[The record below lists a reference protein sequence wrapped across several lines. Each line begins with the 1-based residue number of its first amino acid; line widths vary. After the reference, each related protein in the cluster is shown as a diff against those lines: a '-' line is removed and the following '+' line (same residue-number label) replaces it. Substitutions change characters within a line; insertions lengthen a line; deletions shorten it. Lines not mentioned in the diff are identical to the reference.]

1 MRAYI
6 VPAGCKTSDELR
18 IVDRPDPGPG
28 PSQVLVRV
36 RAASLNYRDQAIALG
51 AYIGGALA
59 RDTVPLS
66 DGAGEVVAVGP
77 GVTRFKPGDRVMGL
91 FNQIPP
97 GGPPFAARAALGS
110 PLDGM
115 LAEQVV
121 LYEDG
126 VIAVPDGLSFEQAA
140 CLPCA
145 GVTAWHALMHAGRPT
160 RAGDTVLVLGTGGVS
175 MLALQFAKA
184 AGARVIATSSSDEK
198 LAKALALGASDGI
211 NYQRSP
217 DWDQDVMKLTGGRGV
232 DCVVEVGGTRHA
244 EPIVSVARLRRQG
257 RADWPAHRPR
267 QRRRQPVHPHAE
279 MGQPPRHLRR
289 QPRDVRVDEQGHRG
303 RPHSAC
309 GGKGLSVC
317 RGVAGVSLSGVRGF
331 LQQGRD
337 HTAVASPALAEP
349 DVSSRGTRPC
359 RAGLRRWFHPRRSA

>member
-6 VPAGCKTSDELR
+6 VPAGCKTSDALR
-18 IVDRPDPGPG
+18 IVDRPEPSPAPG
-28 PSQVLVRV
+28 QVLVRV
-36 RAASLNYRDQAIALG
+36 RAASLNYRDQAVALG
-51 AYIGGALA
+51 AYIGGAVA

-77 GVTRFKPGDRVMGL
+77 GTTRVKPGDRVMGL

-97 GGPPFAARAALGS
+97 SGPPFAARAALGS

-126 VIAVPDGLSFEQAA
+126 VIAVPDSLSFEQAA

-211 NYQRSP
+211 NYTRSP

-232 DCVVEVGGTRHA
+232 DCVVEVGGTGTLNRSFQSLA
-244 EPIVSVARLRRQG
+244 FGGKVVLIGLLTG
-257 RADWPAHRPR
+257 RGGGDINPYTLMPKWGSLHGIFVGNREMFESMNKAIEAGRI
-267 QRRRQPVHPHAE
+267 QPVAGKVFPFAE
-279 MGQPPRHLRR
+279 ALQAYRC
-289 QPRDVRVDEQGHRG
+289 Q
-303 RPHSAC
+303 A
-309 GGKGLSVC
+309 
-317 RGVAGVSLSGVRGF
+317 SGDFFSKIVI
-331 LQQGRD
+331 
-337 HTAVASPALAEP
+337 TIP
-349 DVSSRGTRPC
+349 
-359 RAGLRRWFHPRRSA
+359 

>member
-6 VPAGCKTSDELR
+6 VPAGCKTSDALR
-18 IVDRPDPGPG
+18 IVEWPDPRPG

-51 AYIGGALA
+51 AYMGGAVT

-66 DGAGEVVAVGP
+66 DGAGEVVAAGP
-77 GVTRFKPGDRVMGL
+77 GATRFKPGDRVMAL
-91 FNQIPP
+91 FNQVPP
-97 GGPPFAARAALGS
+97 DGPPFAARAALGS

-211 NYQRSP
+211 NYTRSP
-217 DWDQDVMKLTGGRGV
+217 DWDRDVMKLTDGRGV
-232 DCVVEVGGTRHA
+232 DCVVEVGGTGTLNRSFQSLAFGGKVVLIGLLTGRSGDVNPYTLMPKWGSLHGIFVGNREMFESMNKA
-244 EPIVSVARLRRQG
+244 IVAG
-257 RADWPAHRPR
+257 RV
-267 QRRRQPVHPHAE
+267 QPVVGEEFPFGEAL
-279 MGQPPRHLRR
+279 QAYRC
-289 QPRDVRVDEQGHRG
+289 Q
-303 RPHSAC
+303 A
-309 GGKGLSVC
+309 
-317 RGVAGVSLSGVRGF
+317 SGDFFSKVVIT
-331 LQQGRD
+331 L
-337 HTAVASPALAEP
+337 P
-349 DVSSRGTRPC
+349 
-359 RAGLRRWFHPRRSA
+359 

>member
-6 VPAGCKTSDELR
+6 VPAGCKTSDALR
-18 IVDRPDPGPG
+18 ILERPDPRPG

-51 AYIGGALA
+51 AYMGGAVA

-66 DGAGEVVAVGP
+66 DGAGEVVEAGP
-77 GVTRFKPGDRVMGL
+77 GATRFKPGDRVMGL
-91 FNQIPP
+91 FNQVPP
-97 GGPPFAARAALGS
+97 DGPPFAARAALGS

-211 NYQRSP
+211 NYTRSP
-217 DWDQDVMKLTGGRGV
+217 DWDRDVMKLTDGRGV
-232 DCVVEVGGTRHA
+232 DCVVEVGGSGTMNRSFQSLA
-244 EPIVSVARLRRQG
+244 F
-257 RADWPAHRPR
+257 
-267 QRRRQPVHPHAE
+267 
-279 MGQPPRHLRR
+279 
-289 QPRDVRVDEQGHRG
+289 
-303 RPHSAC
+303 
-309 GGKGLSVC
+309 GGKVVLIGLLTG
-317 RGVAGVSLSGVRGF
+317 RGSGDINPYTLMPKWGSLHGIFVGNREMFESMNKAIVAGRIRPVVGKAFPFAEALQAYRCQAAGDFFSKVVIQVPSG
-331 LQQGRD
+331 
-337 HTAVASPALAEP
+337 
-349 DVSSRGTRPC
+349 
-359 RAGLRRWFHPRRSA
+359 

>member
-6 VPAGCKTSDELR
+6 VPAGCKTSDALR
-18 IVDRPDPGPG
+18 ILERPDPRPG

-51 AYIGGALA
+51 AYMGGAVA

-66 DGAGEVVAVGP
+66 DGAGEVVEAGP
-77 GVTRFKPGDRVMGL
+77 GATRFKPGDRVMGL
-91 FNQIPP
+91 FNQVPP
-97 GGPPFAARAALGS
+97 DGPPFAARAALGS

-211 NYQRSP
+211 NYTQSP
-217 DWDQDVMKLTGGRGV
+217 DWDRDVMKLTDGRGV
-232 DCVVEVGGTRHA
+232 DCVVEVGGSGTMNRSFQSLA
-244 EPIVSVARLRRQG
+244 F
-257 RADWPAHRPR
+257 
-267 QRRRQPVHPHAE
+267 
-279 MGQPPRHLRR
+279 
-289 QPRDVRVDEQGHRG
+289 
-303 RPHSAC
+303 
-309 GGKGLSVC
+309 GGKVVLIGLLTG
-317 RGVAGVSLSGVRGF
+317 RGSGDINPYTLMPKWGSLHGIFVGNREMFESMNKAIVAGRIRPVVGKAFPFAEALQAYRCQAAGDFFSKVVIQVPSG
-331 LQQGRD
+331 
-337 HTAVASPALAEP
+337 
-349 DVSSRGTRPC
+349 
-359 RAGLRRWFHPRRSA
+359 

>member
-6 VPAGCKTSDELR
+6 VPAGCKTSDALR
-18 IVDRPDPGPG
+18 IIERPDPRPG

-51 AYIGGALA
+51 AYMGGAVA

-66 DGAGEVVAVGP
+66 DGAGEVVEAGP
-77 GVTRFKPGDRVMGL
+77 GATRFKPGDRVMGL
-91 FNQIPP
+91 FNQVPP
-97 GGPPFAARAALGS
+97 DGPPFAARAALGS

-211 NYQRSP
+211 NYTRSP
-217 DWDQDVMKLTGGRGV
+217 DWDRDVMKLTDGRGV
-232 DCVVEVGGTRHA
+232 DCVVEVGGSGTMNRSFQSLA
-244 EPIVSVARLRRQG
+244 F
-257 RADWPAHRPR
+257 
-267 QRRRQPVHPHAE
+267 
-279 MGQPPRHLRR
+279 
-289 QPRDVRVDEQGHRG
+289 
-303 RPHSAC
+303 
-309 GGKGLSVC
+309 GGKVVLIGLLTG
-317 RGVAGVSLSGVRGF
+317 RGSGDINPYTLMPKWGSLHGIFVGNREMFESMNKAIVAGRIRPVVGKAFPFAEALQAYRCQAAGDFFSKVVIQVPSG
-331 LQQGRD
+331 
-337 HTAVASPALAEP
+337 
-349 DVSSRGTRPC
+349 
-359 RAGLRRWFHPRRSA
+359 

>member
-6 VPAGCKTSDELR
+6 VPAGCKTSDALR
-18 IVDRPDPGPG
+18 IVERPDPSPGPG
-28 PSQVLVRV
+28 QVLVRV
-36 RAASLNYRDQAIALG
+36 RAASLNYRDQAVTLG
-51 AYIGGALA
+51 VYIGGPVA

-66 DGAGEVVAVGP
+66 DGAGEVAAVGA
-77 GVTRFKPGDRVMGL
+77 GVTRVKPGDRVMGL

-97 GGPPFAARAALGS
+97 GGPPFAERAALGS

-126 VIAVPDGLSFEQAA
+126 VVGVPDGLSFEQAA

-211 NYQRSP
+211 NYTRSP

-232 DCVVEVGGTRHA
+232 DCVVEVGGTGTLNRSFQSLA
-244 EPIVSVARLRRQG
+244 FGGKVVLIGLLTG
-257 RADWPAHRPR
+257 RGSGDVNPYTLMPKWGSLHGIFVGNREMFESMNKAIEAGRI
-267 QRRRQPVHPHAE
+267 QPVVGRVFPFAE
-279 MGQPPRHLRR
+279 ALQAYRC
-289 QPRDVRVDEQGHRG
+289 Q
-303 RPHSAC
+303 A
-309 GGKGLSVC
+309 
-317 RGVAGVSLSGVRGF
+317 SGDFFSKVVIT
-331 LQQGRD
+331 L
-337 HTAVASPALAEP
+337 
-349 DVSSRGTRPC
+349 
-359 RAGLRRWFHPRRSA
+359 

>member
-6 VPAGCKTSDELR
+6 VPAGCKTSDALR
-18 IVDRPDPGPG
+18 ILERPDPRPG

-51 AYIGGALA
+51 AYMGGAVA

-66 DGAGEVVAVGP
+66 DGAGEVVEAGP
-77 GVTRFKPGDRVMGL
+77 GATHFKPGDRVMGL
-91 FNQIPP
+91 FNQVPP
-97 GGPPFAARAALGS
+97 DGPPFAARAALGS

-211 NYQRSP
+211 NYTRSP
-217 DWDQDVMKLTGGRGV
+217 DWDRDVMKLTDGRGV
-232 DCVVEVGGTRHA
+232 DCVVEVGGSGTMNRSFQSLA
-244 EPIVSVARLRRQG
+244 F
-257 RADWPAHRPR
+257 
-267 QRRRQPVHPHAE
+267 
-279 MGQPPRHLRR
+279 
-289 QPRDVRVDEQGHRG
+289 
-303 RPHSAC
+303 
-309 GGKGLSVC
+309 GGKVVLIGLLTG
-317 RGVAGVSLSGVRGF
+317 RGSGDINPYTLMPKWGSLHGIFVGNREMFESMNKAIVAGRIRPVVGKAFPFAEALQAYRCQAAGDFFSKVVIQVPSG
-331 LQQGRD
+331 
-337 HTAVASPALAEP
+337 
-349 DVSSRGTRPC
+349 
-359 RAGLRRWFHPRRSA
+359 

>member
-6 VPAGCKTSDELR
+6 VPACCTTSDALR
-18 IVDRPDPGPG
+18 TVERPDPRPG

-51 AYIGGALA
+51 AYMGGAVA

-66 DGAGEVVAVGP
+66 DGAGEVVEAGP
-77 GVTRFKPGDRVMGL
+77 GATRFKPGDRVMGL
-91 FNQIPP
+91 FNQVPP
-97 GGPPFAARAALGS
+97 DGPPFAARAALGS

-211 NYQRSP
+211 NYTRSP
-217 DWDQDVMKLTGGRGV
+217 DWDRDVMKLTDGRGV
-232 DCVVEVGGTRHA
+232 DCVVEVGGSGTMNRSFQSLA
-244 EPIVSVARLRRQG
+244 F
-257 RADWPAHRPR
+257 
-267 QRRRQPVHPHAE
+267 
-279 MGQPPRHLRR
+279 
-289 QPRDVRVDEQGHRG
+289 
-303 RPHSAC
+303 
-309 GGKGLSVC
+309 GGKVVLIGLLTG
-317 RGVAGVSLSGVRGF
+317 RGSGDINPYTLMPKWGSLHGILVGNREMFESMNKAIVAGRIRPVVGKAFPFAEALQAYRCQAAGDFFSKVVIQVPSG
-331 LQQGRD
+331 
-337 HTAVASPALAEP
+337 
-349 DVSSRGTRPC
+349 
-359 RAGLRRWFHPRRSA
+359 

>member
-6 VPAGCKTSDELR
+6 VPAGCKTSDALR
-18 IVDRPDPGPG
+18 IVDRPDPSPG

-36 RAASLNYRDQAIALG
+36 RAASLNYRDQAVALG
-51 AYIGGALA
+51 AYIGGAVA

-77 GVTRFKPGDRVMGL
+77 GTTRFNPGDHVMAL
-91 FNQIPP
+91 FNQVPP

-184 AGARVIATSSSDEK
+184 AGARVIVTSSSDEK

-211 NYQRSP
+211 NYKRSP
-217 DWDQDVMKLTGGRGV
+217 DWDQDVMKLTNGRGA
-232 DCVVEVGGTRHA
+232 DCVVEVGGTGTLNRSFQSLAFGGKVVLIGLLTGRGGGDVNPYTLMPKWGSLHGILVGNHEMFESMNKA
-244 EPIVSVARLRRQG
+244 IVAG
-257 RADWPAHRPR
+257 RV
-267 QRRRQPVHPHAE
+267 QPVVGKEFPFAE
-279 MGQPPRHLRR
+279 ALQAYRC
-289 QPRDVRVDEQGHRG
+289 Q
-303 RPHSAC
+303 A
-309 GGKGLSVC
+309 
-317 RGVAGVSLSGVRGF
+317 SGDFFSKVVIT
-331 LQQGRD
+331 L
-337 HTAVASPALAEP
+337 P
-349 DVSSRGTRPC
+349 
-359 RAGLRRWFHPRRSA
+359 

>member
-6 VPAGCKTSDELR
+6 VPAGCKTSDALR
-18 IVDRPDPGPG
+18 ILERPDPRPG

-51 AYIGGALA
+51 AYMGGAVA

-66 DGAGEVVAVGP
+66 DGAGEVVEAGP
-77 GVTRFKPGDRVMGL
+77 GATRFKPGDRVMGL
-91 FNQIPP
+91 FNQVPP
-97 GGPPFAARAALGS
+97 DGPPFAARAALGS

-160 RAGDTVLVLGTGGVS
+160 RPGDTVLVLGTGGVS
-175 MLALQFAKA
+175 MLALQLAKA

-211 NYQRSP
+211 NYKRSP
-217 DWDQDVMKLTGGRGV
+217 DWDQDVMKLTDGRGV
-232 DCVVEVGGTRHA
+232 DCVVEVGGSGTMNRSFQSLA
-244 EPIVSVARLRRQG
+244 F
-257 RADWPAHRPR
+257 
-267 QRRRQPVHPHAE
+267 
-279 MGQPPRHLRR
+279 
-289 QPRDVRVDEQGHRG
+289 
-303 RPHSAC
+303 
-309 GGKGLSVC
+309 GGKVVLIGLLTG
-317 RGVAGVSLSGVRGF
+317 RGSGDVNPYTLMPKWGSLHGIFVGNREMFESMNKAIVAGRIRPVVGKAFPFAEALQAYRCQAAGDFFSKVVIQVPSG
-331 LQQGRD
+331 
-337 HTAVASPALAEP
+337 
-349 DVSSRGTRPC
+349 
-359 RAGLRRWFHPRRSA
+359 